1 MNTITEE
8 AKIISDATWRAW
20 EAKGK
25 LRDAAFARKLKI
37 IAGVATAILVLLG
50 TLYAIVTK

>member
-1 MNTITEE
+1 MNTHTED
-8 AKIISDATWRAW
+8 AKIISDASWRAW

-37 IAGVATAILVLLG
+37 IAGVATAILVLMG
-50 TLYAIVTK
+50 TLYAIIAK